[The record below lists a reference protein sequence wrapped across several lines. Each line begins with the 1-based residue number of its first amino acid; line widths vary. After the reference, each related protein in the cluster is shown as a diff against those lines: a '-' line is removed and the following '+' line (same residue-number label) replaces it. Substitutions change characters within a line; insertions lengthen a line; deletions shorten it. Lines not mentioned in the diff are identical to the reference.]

1 MCVTILGLTM
11 NTGEILEALDNHI
24 KAVEEHNTEVK
35 DLVAKM
41 FGLLFRSSLND
52 TEIPDTNRL
61 TRIPPE
67 VKTFSRKPV

>member
-24 KAVEEHNTEVK
+24 KAVEEHITEVK

>member
-1 MCVTILGLTM
+1 M
-11 NTGEILEALDNHI
+11 NTDEILEALDNHI
-24 KAVEEHNTEVK
+24 KAVEEHITEVK

>member
-1 MCVTILGLTM
+1 MHIHYLGLTM
-11 NTGEILEALDNHI
+11 NTDEILEALDNHI

-52 TEIPDTNRL
+52 EEIPDTKLL
-61 TRIPPE
+61 TKIPTE
-67 VKTFSRKPV
+67 VKNLFRKPV

>member
-1 MCVTILGLTM
+1 M